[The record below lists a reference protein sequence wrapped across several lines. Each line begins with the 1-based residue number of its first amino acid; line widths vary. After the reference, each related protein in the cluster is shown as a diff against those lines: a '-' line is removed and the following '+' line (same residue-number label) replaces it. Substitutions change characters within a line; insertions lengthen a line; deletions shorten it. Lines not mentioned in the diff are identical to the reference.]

1 MPIIKQICV
10 GCVSFLFF
18 REHCNTTG
26 RLRICVDSDLVG
38 NVTDDA
44 CVRIRSD
51 DLEAVNCACS
61 GLTVLKGSWKRV
73 DVYDTIFIA
82 ND

>member
-1 MPIIKQICV
+1 MPFIKQSCA
-10 GCVSFLFF
+10 GCVSFSFF

-26 RLRICVDSDLVG
+26 RLRISMGSDLIG

-44 CVRIRSD
+44 CVRIRSN
-51 DLEAVNCACS
+51 DLEAVNCACI
-61 GLTVLKGSWKRV
+61 GLTLLKGSWKRV
-73 DVYDTIFIA
+73 DVYDTILSA

>member
-1 MPIIKQICV
+1 MFNFCFSTNIV
-10 GCVSFLFF
+10 THRG
-18 REHCNTTG
+18 
-26 RLRICVDSDLVG
+26 DSDLIG

-61 GLTVLKGSWKRV
+61 GLVLLKGSWKRV